1 MDCCTPD
8 RSGVQPPFVT
18 AAGTS
23 QMSSDLTLPAPT
35 DGVVY
40 QALDDGAVL
49 FSPAAELYFGLNHVG
64 ARIWE
69 LLTPTGR
76 PLGELCDHLH
86 ESYPDADRETLR
98 SDVRDLLDR
107 LAAEGLVTPIPSSA

>member
-1 MDCCTPD
+1 MP
-8 RSGVQPPFVT
+8 
-18 AAGTS
+18 
-23 QMSSDLTLPAPT
+23 SDLTLPAPT

-69 LLTPTGR
+69 LLTPSGR
-76 PLGELCDHLH
+76 QLGEICDRLH
-86 ESYPDADRETLR
+86 ESYPDADREALQ
-98 SDVRDLLDR
+98 SDVRDLVVR
-107 LAAEGLVTPIPSSA
+107 LSAEGLLTPVPPSA